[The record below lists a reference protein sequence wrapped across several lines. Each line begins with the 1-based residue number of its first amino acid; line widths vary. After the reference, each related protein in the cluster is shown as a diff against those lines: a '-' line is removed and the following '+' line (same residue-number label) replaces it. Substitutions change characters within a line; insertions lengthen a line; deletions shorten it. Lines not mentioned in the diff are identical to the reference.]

1 MTMKTNLPRGVRNH
15 NPGNIE
21 WGDPWQGLVPQP
33 GRKDPRFCQFTTPA
47 YGIRALAR
55 TLITYQ
61 DKHGIRTVTAA
72 INRWAPP
79 VENDTSAYVRAVQ
92 AAVGGDLVDMHDYQY
107 LRPMVEAIIRHENGV
122 GPLKNENTWYDSD
135 TIDEGLRLAGVRPP
149 GRDAGPVPVTRE
161 TIGATATGGVGV
173 AQIAEGL
180 PAVADA
186 ITQADGHLSSGSV
199 ARVIIGVALVGIAA
213 FIAYSQVKRH
223 KAGQL

>member
-1 MTMKTNLPRGVRNH
+1 MTTKTKLPRGVRNH
-15 NPGNIE
+15 NPGNLE
-21 WGDPWQGLVPQP
+21 WGDPWQGLRPADK
-33 GRKDPRFCQFTTPA
+33 RTDPRFCQFESPA

-61 DKHGIRTVTAA
+61 DKHGIRTVSAA

-79 VENDTSAYVRAVQ
+79 SENDTGAYVRAAQ
-92 AAVGGDLVDMHDYQY
+92 QAVGGDLVDMHSYES
-107 LRPMVEAIIRHENGV
+107 LRPLVEAIIRHENGV
-122 GPLKNENTWYDSD
+122 GPRKTANSWYDEG

-149 GRDAGPVPVTRE
+149 ARDAGPVPITRE

-186 ITQADGHLSSGSV
+186 ITQADGHLSSGSMV
-199 ARVIIGVALVGIAA
+199 RVVVGMVLVGIAA
-213 FIAYSQVKRH
+213 FIAFSQVSRH